1 MGILR
6 SGLTGSGHGGM
17 CAPDRTGDVFAPVS

>member
-6 SGLTGSGHGGM
+6 SGLTLPPKDAESGKIKYE
-17 CAPDRTGDVFAPVS
+17 SLSEISK